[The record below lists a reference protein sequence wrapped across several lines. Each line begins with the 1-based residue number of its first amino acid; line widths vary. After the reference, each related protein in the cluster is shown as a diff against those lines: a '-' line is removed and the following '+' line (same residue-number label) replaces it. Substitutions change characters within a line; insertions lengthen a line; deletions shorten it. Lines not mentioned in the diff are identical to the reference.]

1 MSQIDKKQVEYLA
14 ALARIEVSSERAIQ
28 LEKDLS
34 TILEYVEALKQVNT
48 EGLPEVA
55 QVTGLKNV
63 LREDVPSIALAKEG
77 DAEVHKRLLDAF
89 PEAENGYLKVK
100 AIFE

>member
-63 LREDVPSIALAKEG
+63 FREDEPLPIDEAEHDRLIA
-77 DAEVHKRLLDAF
+77 AF
-89 PEAENGYLKVK
+89 PQTENNYLKVK